1 MTKRMIIML
10 IAVGVVLG
18 AIFTFEA
25 VLRPMF
31 IKRYLASLRNP
42 VETVSDMTASEQPW
56 QKQLQALGSLRAV
69 RGANLS
75 AQVGGIVSAIHFK
88 SGTEVAA
95 GTLLVQLDDKEDV
108 AKLDQLKAQATL
120 ARITYERDLRQLRAN
135 AVSRQVVDTDEQNLK
150 ADEAAVAEQQ
160 ATVNDKSV
168 RAPFAGKL
176 GLRQVDLGQ
185 YLAPG
190 TTMVGLQALDPLYV
204 DFTLPQQALAEISV
218 GQPVKVR
225 VDTYPNEDFT
235 GTISAINSAVD
246 TATRNLQVRATIR
259 NPGHRLLP
267 GMFATV
273 TIDVGAPQRYVT
285 LRQTAI
291 TYNPYGST
299 VFLVEDKGKGPD
311 GQPELVV
318 NQTFVTTGE
327 TRGDQVAIV
336 KGITPGQRV
345 VTAGQMKLHNGTRVR
360 IDNTVQTLNNPHPQV
375 PDE

>member
-42 VETVSDMTASEQPW
+42 VETVSDMTATEQPW

>member
-42 VETVSDMTASEQPW
+42 VETVSDMTATEQPW

-327 TRGDQVAIV
+327 TRGDQVVIV

>member
-42 VETVSDMTASEQPW
+42 VETVSDMTATEQPW

-204 DFTLPQQALAEISV
+204 DFTLPQQALAELSV

>member
-42 VETVSDMTASEQPW
+42 VETVSDMTATEQPW

-185 YLAPG
+185 YLPPG

-235 GTISAINSAVD
+235 GTISAISSAVD

-285 LRQTAI
+285 LRQTAV

-299 VFLVEDKGKGPD
+299 VFLIEDKGKGPD
-311 GQPELVV
+311 GQPEFVV
-318 NQTFVTTGE
+318 HQTFVTTGE

-336 KGITPGQRV
+336 KGVTPGQRV